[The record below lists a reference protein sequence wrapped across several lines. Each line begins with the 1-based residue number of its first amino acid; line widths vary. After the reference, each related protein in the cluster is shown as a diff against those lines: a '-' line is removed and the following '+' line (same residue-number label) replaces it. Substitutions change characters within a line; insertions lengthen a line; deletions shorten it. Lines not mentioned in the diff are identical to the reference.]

1 MENVELT
8 SAGSNPESI
17 ALRRPQSVMFSFLG
31 IYLRGQS
38 SAIYSGSVIDVFARM
53 NISVDAVRSTL
64 TRMVKR
70 DLLNRHRHG
79 RKMYFSVT
87 DRGEKI
93 LNDGYARVW
102 ESGAVNRNWD
112 GQWTVVAF
120 SLPNDCRQER
130 HDLRSRLIW
139 RGFGL
144 LQPGLWVAPGQVEV
158 SDMIDEVGLAEYMS
172 VMTARPATP
181 TESSELVVRAF
192 DLSSIANSYDRFLEG
207 WDSSNPW
214 LEWPD
219 DLARQLILH
228 TDWLQLVRQNPR
240 LPADYLP
247 TNWPAFRA
255 EYIFQSLAQK
265 FEPEAETIA
274 ASLFDMIEV

>member
-1 MENVELT
+1 MGNAELT
-8 SAGSNPESI
+8 STDSNSESN

-38 SAIYSGSVIDVFARM
+38 SAIYSGSVIDVFARV

-70 DLLNRHRHG
+70 DLLKRHRHG

-87 DRGEKI
+87 DWGEKI
-93 LNDGYARVW
+93 LNDGYSRVW

-112 GQWTVVAF
+112 GKWTVVAF
-120 SLPNDCRQER
+120 SLPNECRHER

-139 RGFGL
+139 AGFGL
-144 LQPGLWVAPGQVEV
+144 LQPGLWVAPGHVEV
-158 SDMIDEVGLAEYMS
+158 SEMIDEVGLGEYMS
-172 VMTARPATP
+172 IMTARPTTP

-192 DLSSIANSYDRFLEG
+192 DLDSIANSYDRFLEG
-207 WDSSNPW
+207 WDYSNPW

-228 TDWLQLVRQNPR
+228 TDWLQLVRRNPR

-255 EYIFQSLAQK
+255 EHIFHSLAQK
-265 FEPEAETIA
+265 FEPEAEAIA
-274 ASLFDMIEV
+274 ASLFDMIKV